1 MYSCASRTS
10 EKVGLT
16 ACARSAGVVVQV
28 AAAVS
33 ALRGF
38 AKREPL
44 LRRSRGPEASH
55 ERVKVGSRPHTR
67 QWACCAERNACGI

>member
-1 MYSCASRTS
+1 M
-10 EKVGLT
+10 L
-16 ACARSAGVVVQV
+16 QV

-44 LRRSRGPEASH
+44 LRRSRGPEANQ
-55 ERVKVGSRPHTR
+55 ERASLWQIPATVAVCPLPAVLKNMHVVLD
-67 QWACCAERNACGI
+67 